1 MYFLIVFI
9 GWMIQSGWELI
20 YREEEEEEEE
30 EVTSLNF

>member
-9 GWMIQSGWELI
+9 GWMIESGWELS
-20 YREEEEEEEE
+20 YREEEE

>member
-9 GWMIQSGWELI
+9 RWMIESGWALS
-20 YREEEEEEEE
+20 YKEEEEEE